1 MAGEKKRPE
10 ETATAARMDP
20 PRVDLLDKV
29 TGRAAYIEDL
39 PDLPGMAHAVLLR
52 SPYSHA
58 AILSVD
64 SSRARKLPGVLGIID
79 RENIHSLGLEIDS
92 DSFDLP
98 LVASDK
104 ARFHGDILGVVAAV
118 DLRTARQAL
127 ELIDV
132 EYDILPSIFSVEE
145 SVAPDA
151 PFIHEA
157 LGTNIALEDSLEWGD
172 VEQGFRESD
181 RIFDEC
187 FASPNVYH
195 HPMEPATS
203 SIASFADGKLE
214 IWVPTNSPL
223 RVQDAAVQLM
233 GLKPDD
239 VRVRVPS
246 VGGSFGAKDMGTD
259 TLLLAALSRMIGR
272 PVKLIASVEESFRAS
287 ARDASIYKARV
298 GLKKDG
304 TLVALDVNLD
314 IDTGAYFTGTAIIT
328 NNAVTSASGGYR
340 LPHFRS
346 RARTAYTN
354 KVPAGPFRNTGK
366 NQTTFAIDCMMD
378 DIARKLGM
386 DPVEFRLKNLL
397 GRGEYI
403 APERWKKSG
412 QEGPALTPPVDTDLP
427 ILIDKAMSA
436 IGWERNGSP
445 SASQPPAGSRLARG
459 RGLSVSMRRGS
470 QVGTAE
476 AMAVLEPDG
485 AVRILHNAPDVGE
498 GCYTMISVVATRTLG
513 VPQNQVR
520 VAAPDTA
527 NKLKFSGTSSQRTT
541 VQMGGAVQT
550 ACKEL
555 LGKMADVAA
564 RMRGGKAEEWTAGD
578 GKLSRDGVS
587 LTFAEIARAP
597 ERGEVLQ
604 GTGAYKRT
612 RAGHTSF
619 GGHDHWAP
627 GIGAAEVE
635 VDRETGD
642 IRVLQY
648 CAVADAG
655 KLIHYHSAKGQIEG
669 GAVMSIG
676 MGLYEELVYQEG
688 QLQNADPFQY
698 RLPLMSDIPQRFSSI
713 FIENE
718 DGPGPFGSKALAQVS
733 IPCAAPAIA
742 NAICDAVGVRL
753 RSMPLSPEKI
763 LRGLGK
769 VTSQE

>member
-1 MAGEKKRPE
+1 MIEEKGGTKGTTMTR
-10 ETATAARMDP
+10 RIDP

-39 PDLPGMAHAVLLR
+39 PNLPGMAYAAALR

-58 AILSVD
+58 TILSVD

-79 RENIHSLGLEIDS
+79 RENLDTLGLQIDS
-92 DSFDLP
+92 DTFDLP
-98 LVASDK
+98 LVVSDK

-132 EYDILPSIFSVEE
+132 EYEILPSIFSVEE
-145 SVAPDA
+145 SLAPDA
-151 PFIHEA
+151 PLIHPD

-203 SIASFADGKLE
+203 SVANFANGKLE
-214 IWVPTNSPL
+214 IWVPTNNPL
-223 RVQDAAVQLM
+223 RVQDASVQLM
-233 GLKPDD
+233 GLKPEE
-239 VRVRVPS
+239 VRVRVPF

-259 TLLLAALSRMIGR
+259 TLLIAVLSRMIGR
-272 PVKLIASVEESFRAS
+272 PVKLIASAEESFRAS
-287 ARDASIYKARV
+287 ARDASVYKARV
-298 GLKKDG
+298 GLKDDG
-304 TLVALDVNLD
+304 TLVALDVTLD
-314 IDTGAYFTGTAIIT
+314 VDTGAYFTGTAIIT

-366 NQTTFAIDCMMD
+366 NQTTFAVDCMMD

-397 GRGEYI
+397 HRGEYI

-427 ILIDKAMSA
+427 VLIEKAMSA
-436 IGWERNGSP
+436 IGWEPSSP
-445 SASQPPAGSRLARG
+445 ASPPPAKNHSRLARG
-459 RGLSVSMRRGS
+459 HGLSVSMRRGS

-476 AMAVLEPDG
+476 AMAVLERDG
-485 AVRILHNAPDVGE
+485 SVSILHNAPDVGE
-498 GCYTMISVVATRTLG
+498 GCYTMISVVASRSLG
-513 VPQNQVR
+513 IAQGQVR
-520 VAAPDTA
+520 VNEPDTA

-555 LGKMADVAA
+555 LGKMAETAA
-564 RMRGGKAEEWTAGD
+564 RAKGGKAEEWKPVD
-578 GKLSRDGVS
+578 GKLSRDGIS
-587 LTFAEIARAP
+587 LTFAAVARELEP
-597 ERGEVLQ
+597 GVVLQ
-604 GTGAYKRT
+604 GTGSYKRT

-635 VDRETGD
+635 VDRETGEV
-642 IRVLQY
+642 RLLQY

-669 GAVMSIG
+669 GAVMSVG
-676 MGLYEELVYQEG
+676 MGLYEELIYQEG

-698 RLPLMSDIPQRFSSI
+698 RLPLMSDIPERFSSI

-769 VTSQE
+769 LDHD